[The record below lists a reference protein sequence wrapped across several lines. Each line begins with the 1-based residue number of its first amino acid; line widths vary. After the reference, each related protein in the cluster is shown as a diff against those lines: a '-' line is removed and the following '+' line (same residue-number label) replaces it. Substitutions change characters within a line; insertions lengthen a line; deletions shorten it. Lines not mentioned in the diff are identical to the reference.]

1 MRKVGSEE
9 ELTWQLAR
17 YLQLQYPNV
26 LYHIDFGSGTKLT
39 MGQAVKQKQLNSR
52 AWPDLFI
59 ASPKWITLPFTI
71 SGTLEE
77 FKHVRQA
84 GFFLELKREGT
95 KLYLKDGKTMV
106 ANEHYQE
113 QAMVLK
119 ALRSQGYY
127 AEFGVGFNDAKAQID
142 KYLTG
147 VV

>member
-39 MGQAVKQKQLNSR
+39 MGQAVKQKQLNKR

-59 ASPKWITLPFTI
+59 AKVRITF
-71 SGTLEE
+71 EE
-77 FKHVRQA
+77 EGSYGS
-84 GFFLELKREGT
+84 GFFLELKKEGT
-95 KLYLKDGKTMV
+95 KLYLKDCKTMV
-106 ANEHYQE
+106 KNEHYQE

-127 AEFGVGFNDAKAQID
+127 AEFAVGFDDAKTQID
-142 KYLTG
+142 KYLQG
-147 VV
+147 